1 MAVLIKIIIFYQ
13 IFSLSISDR
22 LVFLYTHFRHGA
34 RAPLDI
40 DNNFKDK
47 LGEHWPNPGE
57 LTGIGQ
63 RMHYLLG
70 LRNRLRYIK
79 NENFLS
85 EKFDPHQIII
95 FSSNLNRT
103 MVSVSSQLQGLY
115 PQKDEQG
122 ETLTATQQ
130 EIAYPQVNCEDN
142 YIQEALEDLGENALP
157 YKMTLAP
164 VRMSNDLD
172 RKFNVYDIEE
182 CKAERDET
190 KQKNNENIEEW
201 IEYLND
207 FNEEYAESLNK
218 FFGTEGKT
226 YSISE
231 LNDIC
236 DSFLS
241 DYWDGRNMTNFY
253 EKTGLDFVALNEDCF
268 DFFRQYYLYSFHGD
282 SEKTLAHVD
291 SSKIMRELLFY
302 MKRRLDAD
310 MSSTD
315 EDANYKDY
323 SYPRMVMNSGH
334 DSTVSADQ
342 IFIINALGLNQSD
355 IYIFPKYA
363 SQLALEVRTEE
374 DEAKASG
381 YGDYTVVGYFDD
393 KEIFNVKADEFMNKI
408 ESEIWSDQKI
418 SDFCGFDDSS
428 NSGTNNS
435 TNNDDDGDDKAKTAY
450 KVLMSVFICLSAV
463 LLAACIFLGYKL
475 SKANKPLPPIDKNYN
490 PNASNVTEN
499 NLKQ

>member
-130 EIAYPQVNCEDN
+130 EIGYPQVNCEDN

-207 FNEEYAESLNK
+207 FNEEYAESWNK

-231 LNDIC
+231 IYDIC

-268 DFFRQYYLYSFHGD
+268 DFLRQYYL
-282 SEKTLAHVD
+282 
-291 SSKIMRELLFY
+291 
-302 MKRRLDAD
+302 
-310 MSSTD
+310 
-315 EDANYKDY
+315 
-323 SYPRMVMNSGH
+323 
-334 DSTVSADQ
+334 
-342 IFIINALGLNQSD
+342 
-355 IYIFPKYA
+355 A
-363 SQLALEVRTEE
+363 SMA
-374 DEAKASG
+374 
-381 YGDYTVVGYFDD
+381 
-393 KEIFNVKADEFMNKI
+393 I
-408 ESEIWSDQKI
+408 
-418 SDFCGFDDSS
+418 
-428 NSGTNNS
+428 
-435 TNNDDDGDDKAKTAY
+435 
-450 KVLMSVFICLSAV
+450 
-463 LLAACIFLGYKL
+463 
-475 SKANKPLPPIDKNYN
+475 
-490 PNASNVTEN
+490 
-499 NLKQ
+499 LKQLWLMLILVK

>member
-1 MAVLIKIIIFYQ
+1 MTRIK
-13 IFSLSISDR
+13 
-22 LVFLYTHFRHGA
+22 
-34 RAPLDI
+34 
-40 DNNFKDK
+40 FK
-47 LGEHWPNPGE
+47 
-57 LTGIGQ
+57 
-63 RMHYLLG
+63 RYF
-70 LRNRLRYIK
+70 YIK
-79 NENFLS
+79 SKQE
-85 EKFDPHQIII
+85 
-95 FSSNLNRT
+95 
-103 MVSVSSQLQGLY
+103 LY
-115 PQKDEQG
+115 QK
-122 ETLTATQQ
+122 
-130 EIAYPQVNCEDN
+130 
-142 YIQEALEDLGENALP
+142 
-157 YKMTLAP
+157 
-164 VRMSNDLD
+164 
-172 RKFNVYDIEE
+172 
-182 CKAERDET
+182 ER
-190 KQKNNENIEEW
+190 
-201 IEYLND
+201 
-207 FNEEYAESLNK
+207 
-218 FFGTEGKT
+218 
-226 YSISE
+226 
-231 LNDIC
+231 
-236 DSFLS
+236 
-241 DYWDGRNMTNFY
+241 
-253 EKTGLDFVALNEDCF
+253 
-268 DFFRQYYLYSFHGD
+268 YLYSFHGD